1 MTESSD
7 NDRYPTLSPDGARLL
22 QRLREHPHAPL
33 FRNQSGNRL
42 TSSDLKRVRV
52 FEREVLA
59 ASIGAQS
66 EAEATWLP
74 ELLERCYREVP
85 FYRATG
91 GAPRRLSDVP
101 TVSRADLAR
110 DIARFVP
117 DSAPI
122 ERLINFRT
130 SGTTGHP
137 LLVAS
142 HPQVAA
148 SYLAFHKRALARFG
162 VTLSASSGEVGVVLL
177 GHQRKCFTY
186 VSVTPS
192 MGEAG
197 LVKLNLHPGDWRR
210 PEDRASYLEDL
221 APEVLAGDPISF
233 EALLELGVALRPRAL
248 LSTSMALPPGLRA
261 ALEAAF
267 ACPVLD
273 LYSLNEAGPVAVFD
287 PRLGGHVLL
296 QHGMLVEVL
305 DPVGRGLPPGERG
318 EITLT
323 GGFNFCLPLLRYR
336 TGDYAALELRAGQ
349 PVLVGLEGRAPV
361 RFRSAQ
367 GELLNNIEVTHAFKE
382 LPLRQYQL
390 VQRADGSL
398 LLRLRDAARH
408 AGEASARLRELFG
421 EQQVIDVEE
430 LGDSD
435 GKLSQYRSEL
445 VPT

>member
-1 MTESSD
+1 MTEPSD
-7 NDRYPTLSPDGARLL
+7 AERYPTLSPDGERML

-42 TSSDLKRVRV
+42 TTADQQRVLA

-59 ASIGAQS
+59 ASLGAQS
-66 EAEATWLP
+66 EQEAKWLP
-74 ELLERCYREVP
+74 ELLERCYRDVP

-117 DSAPI
+117 DSAPV
-122 ERLINFRT
+122 ERLIHFST

-142 HPQVAA
+142 HPVVAA
-148 SYLAFHKRALARFG
+148 SYLAFHKRALARVG
-162 VTLSASSGEVGVVLL
+162 VTLRASRGEVGVVLL
-177 GHQRKCFTY
+177 GYQRKCFTY

-197 LVKLNLHPGDWRR
+197 LVKLNLHPGDWRSAD
-210 PEDRASYLEDL
+210 DRARYLEAL

-233 EALLELGVALRPRAL
+233 EALLELNVSLRPAAL
-248 LSTSMALPPGLRA
+248 LSTSMALSPGLRE
-261 ALEAAF
+261 ALTSAF
-267 ACPVLD
+267 ACPVVD
-273 LYSLNEAGPVAVFD
+273 LYSLNEAGPVAAFD
-287 PRLGGHVLL
+287 PKVGGHVLL
-296 QHGMLVEVL
+296 QHCMLVEIL
-305 DPVGRGLPPGERG
+305 DGVGRPVPPGERG
-318 EITLT
+318 EITLS

-336 TGDYAALELRAGQ
+336 TGDYAALELYRGE
-349 PVLVGLEGRAPV
+349 PVLMGLEGRAPV
-361 RFRSAQ
+361 RFRSVR

-390 VQRADGSL
+390 LQRADGALVLS
-398 LLRLRDAARH
+398 LRDAARYG
-408 AGEASARLRELFG
+408 AEARAVLAELFG
-421 EQQVIDVEE
+421 AEQAIEIDE
-430 LGDSD
+430 LGDCE
-435 GKLSQYRSEL
+435 GKLAQYRSEL
-445 VPT
+445 MPA